1 MKMRII
7 FHNSIGQMKINLGV
21 NVSLRKNNLTVVH
34 GLQALEIIEGLPI
47 YREKA
52 DYRKL
57 FVKKAELLT
66 Q

>member
-1 MKMRII
+1 MAYL
-7 FHNSIGQMKINLGV
+7 Q
-21 NVSLRKNNLTVVH
+21 TVVH
-34 GLQALEIIEGLPI
+34 GLQALEIIEDLPI